1 MADSKS
7 KPENDKNTPKTNPP
21 EATKPASK
29 ADPTP
34 AKPTT
39 SGTANK
45 MEPPPKPDPQPE
57 PVAAKPAQPPEPTPA
72 KPTTSGTANKI
83 DPPPKP
89 EPQPEPVAAKPA
101 TPPDPKLE
109 PSTQPKAAIAETT
122 TGTPETAATD
132 VAAITDRVMAF
143 IANLPQTFSQFFG
156 EYSRPLTTVILIVV
170 VLVTLRVLVGV
181 IDIINTIPLVQPT
194 LELVG
199 IGFSAWFV
207 YRYLLRSETRQ
218 ELVTKFNALK
228 AEVLGE
234 ES

>member
-7 KPENDKNTPKTNPP
+7 KPENDKTTPTTNSP
-21 EATKPASK
+21 AAQKPASNPE
-29 ADPTP
+29 PTP

-45 MEPPPKPDPQPE
+45 MEPP
-57 PVAAKPAQPPEPTPA
+57 A
-72 KPTTSGTANKI
+72 
-83 DPPPKP
+83 KP

-101 TPPDPKLE
+101 EPKPEPVAAAKPPEPKPEPVAAAKPPEPPLE
-109 PSTQPKAAIAETT
+109 PATEPKAAIAETT

-143 IANLPQTFSQFFG
+143 IANLPQIFGQFFG

-170 VLVTLRVLVGV
+170 LLVTLRVLVGV
-181 IDIINTIPLVQPT
+181 IDIINTIPFVQPT

-218 ELVTKFNALK
+218 ELVTQFNALK